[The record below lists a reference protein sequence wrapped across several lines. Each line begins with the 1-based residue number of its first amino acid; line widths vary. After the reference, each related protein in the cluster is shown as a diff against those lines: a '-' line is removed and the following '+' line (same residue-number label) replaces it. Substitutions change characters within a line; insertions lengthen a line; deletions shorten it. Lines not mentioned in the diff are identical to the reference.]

1 MLKVRYVV
9 ENDVYTVIQSEM
21 KAVSETDI
29 CDSLESKNLL
39 LTSVDRMVLNFSLLD
54 RRFVGH

>member
-21 KAVSETDI
+21 KDVSETDI

-39 LTSVDRMVLNFSLLD
+39 LTSVDRWC
-54 RRFVGH
+54 

>member
-1 MLKVRYVV
+1 MLKVQYVV
-9 ENDVYTVIQSEM
+9 QNDVYTVIQSEM

-39 LTSVDRMVLNFSLLD
+39 LTSVDRWC
-54 RRFVGH
+54 

>member
-1 MLKVRYVV
+1 MLKVRYVM

-29 CDSLESKNLL
+29 CYSLDTKNLL
-39 LTSVDRMVLNFSLLD
+39 ITFVDRCC
-54 RRFVGH
+54 

>member
-9 ENDVYTVIQSEM
+9 ENDAYTVIQSEM

-29 CDSLESKNLL
+29 YDSLELKNLL
-39 LTSVDRMVLNFSLLD
+39 LTSVDRFC
-54 RRFVGH
+54 